1 MNSELEKAHDHFIE
15 VAGRLSQSMGL
26 SEIAGQLYAL
36 LYLSPEPISLNEM
49 VEKLK
54 ISKASAS
61 VNIRALEGWGAAKR
75 VWVKG
80 NRRDHY
86 APDRDIWKIATSR
99 LKIGLERRISE
110 ASGAIERVEKMLRS
124 ANEKFSKVSQNSSNG
139 KAGSFTD
146 KDKKLAE
153 TYMQRIKT
161 VRQTAERFE
170 KLLKFLPAGL

>member
-15 VAGRLSQSMGL
+15 TAGGLAKSMGL
-26 SEIAGQLYAL
+26 NEIAGQLYAF

-49 VEKLK
+49 VEMLK

-61 VNIRALEGWGAAKR
+61 VNIRALEAWGAAKK

-86 APDRDIWKIATSR
+86 VADRDIWKIATSR
-99 LKIGLERRISE
+99 LKSGLNQRISE
-110 ASGAIERVEKMLRS
+110 ANTAIELTEEMLK
-124 ANEKFSKVSQNSSNG
+124 NSNG
-139 KAGSFTD
+139 KFNG
-146 KDKKLAE
+146 KDKKLARV
-153 TYMQRIKT
+153 YMERITDVKKMSS
-161 VRQTAERFE
+161 QLQ